1 MFLVAVL
8 VLGLIAMNG
17 VYSSKQWT
25 RFRNAHGCE
34 IVPRVGAVPRS
45 YVCNGTA
52 CAGPTDCR
60 SINTKET
67 AP

>member
-17 VYSSKQWT
+17 VYSSEQWT
-25 RFRNAHGCE
+25 RFRNAHGCK

-45 YVCNGTA
+45 YVCDGIKCQDPA
-52 CAGPTDCR
+52 ECRAKVGP
-60 SINTKET
+60 
-67 AP
+67 